1 MAEHPPARGRKAT
14 AIAAPAACPAQAAAA
29 VGAVAAADVES
40 EPANQ
45 SIIIMKTSIIA
56 ILVVASSL
64 ALPSPAQ
71 DAAPIPPKI
80 FETPVDASDAFI
92 TAAKNGTQQAILEIF
107 GDKHKDLI
115 GTADPERDREL
126 RAKVAAMAVE
136 RRRFRENGEN
146 SVTMV
151 IGAEAWPFP
160 IPIVKT
166 DKGWQFDTDTGI
178 DEIIKRRIG
187 ENEITVIN
195 AMRAYPDAQRQYA
208 AVPRDGGK
216 VRQFA
221 RKFQSS
227 PGKQD
232 GLHWTAD
239 IGKGEEASPA
249 GPEIKDPETSHAG
262 YHFKIL
268 TAQGEAA
275 PAGKFDYIINGHFIG
290 GFALI
295 AWPAEYGRTGVMT
308 FIVNHYGDVY
318 ERDLGPETS
327 KLAAE
332 MTEYNPGEGWNETS
346 E

>member
-1 MAEHPPARGRKAT
+1 VV
-14 AIAAPAACPAQAAAA
+14 AADAA
-29 VGAVAAADVES
+29 AVAAADVD
-40 EPANQ
+40 PQTANP
-45 SIIIMKTSIIA
+45 SNIIMKTSIIPTLLA
-56 ILVVASSL
+56 ALSL
-64 ALPSPAQ
+64 TLPALAQ
-71 DAAPIPPKI
+71 ETAPIPPKT

-92 TAAKNGTQQAILEIF
+92 AAAKNGEQQAILEIF

-115 GTADPERDREL
+115 GTADPERDKEL
-126 RAKVAAMAVE
+126 RAKVAAMAIE
-136 RRRFRENGEN
+136 RRRFRQHDDS

-160 IPIVKT
+160 VPIVKT
-166 DKGWQFDTDTGI
+166 AKGWQFDSDTGI
-178 DEIIKRRIG
+178 QEIVKRRIG
-187 ENEITVIN
+187 ENELTAIG
-195 AMRAYPDAQRQYA
+195 AMHAYQDAQRQYA
-208 AVPRDGGK
+208 AAPRDGTE

-227 PGKQD
+227 PGKHD
-232 GLHWTAD
+232 GLYWPAD
-239 IGKGEEASPA
+239 TEKGEEPSPA
-249 GPEIKDPETSHAG
+249 GPEIKDPGTSHAG

-275 PAGKFDYIINGHFIG
+275 PAGKYDYVINGHFIG

-295 AWPAEYGRTGVMT
+295 AWPAEYGKTGVMT

-332 MTEYNPGEGWNETS
+332 ITEYNPAKDWTAVEE
-346 E
+346 